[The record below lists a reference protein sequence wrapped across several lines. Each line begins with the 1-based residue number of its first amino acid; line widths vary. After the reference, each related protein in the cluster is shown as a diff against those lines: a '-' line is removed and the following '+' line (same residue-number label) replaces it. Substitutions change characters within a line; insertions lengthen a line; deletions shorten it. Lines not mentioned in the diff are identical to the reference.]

1 MNDMTEPFWHVVAD
15 PLFGG
20 AFRNLWP
27 MLVMPAL
34 AAIISE
40 RAARLLPKTPDA
52 WRPAAM
58 LAALPGLAT
67 LGAMVPLFL
76 TDGHVHTWRGVV
88 LLELTPLVA
97 LAVIGYA
104 VVRALLR
111 QREVALLFRAGKT
124 PRPRLAEAAG
134 RLGLTAL
141 ELNTDDKECFVAGV
155 LRPTVFLSRGALE
168 GLTDQELDAALHHER
183 AHVQGRDTLMLFALA
198 ILRDL
203 APYGRPTA
211 LDAFQ
216 AAREATA
223 DKAAARHAGP
233 LNLASALVAL
243 ARQSA
248 PRDGFRAALPMA
260 KHDTL
265 RWRMQAILETGEPA
279 EPTKTSWMGVAGGV
293 AANTALAVWPAAQ
306 IALVYV
312 VCTIG

>member
-1 MNDMTEPFWHVVAD
+1 MTEPFWHMIGD

-27 MLVMPAL
+27 MLLMPAL
-34 AAIISE
+34 AAFIGE
-40 RAARLLPKTPDA
+40 RTARRLPKTPEA
-52 WRPAAM
+52 WLPAAL

-67 LGAMVPLFL
+67 LGSMIPLL
-76 TDGHVHTWRGVV
+76 LVDEHIMSWRGVV
-88 LLELTPLVA
+88 LVELTPA
-97 LAVIGYA
+97 LALCILGYA
-104 VVRALLR
+104 LVRAALR
-111 QREVALLFRAGKT
+111 QREVGRLFRTGVA
-124 PRPRLAEAAG
+124 PRPRLAEAAR
-134 RLGLTAL
+134 RLGLNAL

-155 LRPTVFLSRGALE
+155 LRPTVFLSRGALD

-183 AHVQGRDTLMLFALA
+183 AHVHGRDTLMLFALA

-223 DKAAARHAGP
+223 DKAAARNAGP

-243 ARQSA
+243 ARQGA

-265 RWRMQAILETGEPA
+265 RWRMQALLETEASDVTP
-279 EPTKTSWMGVAGGV
+279 KNSWMGVAGGV
-293 AANTALAVWPAAQ
+293 VANTALAAWPAAQ
-306 IALVYV
+306 IALLYI
-312 VCTIG
+312 VCTN